1 MSEFVQEELVA
12 LEIRKRFYPAGSSAR
27 VKALHR
33 HPAEIDEEFPG
44 VADNLERPAGRK
56 LHVILMQMHGH
67 ASAVHQDAGDIL
79 DVYFQVA
86 QVPADA
92 EERRERAER
101 QNLLSTRPDGA
112 AIARMDMALEWLR
125 DLRAIDSGLA
135 LVTSFWALRAARHRS
150 VRALCREKGWVP
162 ATFYKLRG
170 RALARLAD
178 ELNRR
183 GVAVF

>member
-1 MSEFVQEELVA
+1 MPIDTLDDEATTRPPERWTPEHVA
-12 LEIRKRFYPAGSSAR
+12 LRLVEAFRTLDRMPR
-27 VKALHR
+27 VKGPRQAGNHWPQHR
-33 HPAEIDEEFPG
+33 LEWADQLAQAELPA
-44 VADNLERPAGRK
+44 A
-56 LHVILMQMHGH
+56 
-67 ASAVHQDAGDIL
+67 
-79 DVYFQVA
+79 
-86 QVPADA
+86 
-92 EERRERAER
+92 ERRERADR
-101 QNLLSTRPDGA
+101 QHLLALRPDGV
-112 AIARMDMALEWLR
+112 AITRMDTALEWLR

-135 LVTSFWALRAARHRS
+135 LVTSFWALRAARRRS